1 MMYIS
6 STQRPAPLRMKCA
19 NRLSPGNYAEMR
31 NVHCRQ
37 NVAEAI
43 VLRAR
48 ECGTSVAQRTE
59 PISTGKVVSG
69 ATFKRDPATLD
80 LISGPSGRSSR
91 RRRRRL
97 RARSPPPPP
106 PPPPTAT
113 TRRINLS
120 QRRRSRH
127 VLSSEGGGDRPG
139 CLLLAIRTGPH
150 LLN

>member
-1 MMYIS
+1 MMHIS
-6 STQRPAPLRMKCA
+6 SAQRPPPLRMKCA

-43 VLRAR
+43 VLRAP

-69 ATFKRDPATLD
+69 ATFKRDPATPD
-80 LISGPSGRSSR
+80 LICGPSGRSSR
-91 RRRRRL
+91 RRRRL
-97 RARSPPPPP
+97 RAWSPSPP